1 MSGKE
6 PCYGVAFR
14 SLVTSDEDLFKKTIQ
29 FYHSLGFAT
38 IKDFNKFKHGENSL
52 LASGTS
58 EDSLREVWLE
68 SFKLSEI
75 DAAGFRVPQ
84 QEASNKEQSQGA
96 LLKIRLAIKK
106 NEIPFTQDSLEIT
119 YFSTELQTL
128 LSKFQPAKINDN
140 LFSLVDPLDNKIF
153 FTNFASPL
161 DNQPTSKEFFL
172 NPIDPKTSSAS
183 SNATSTSSTSEDA
196 LTKLKTSLGSLKPKK
211 KIAVMTSGGDSPGMC
226 AAVRA
231 VVRTGIHFGCDVY
244 AVYEGYEGLLRGGEL
259 LKKMKWEDVR
269 GWLSE
274 GGTLIGTARSMEF
287 RKREGRKRA
296 AGNLIREGID
306 ALVVCGGDGSLTG
319 ADLFRSEWPSLVEE
333 LVADGAFTE
342 QQVAPY
348 RNLTIVGLV
357 GSIDN
362 DMSGTD
368 STIGA
373 YSALERIC
381 EMVDYIDA
389 TAKSHSRAF
398 VIEVMGRH
406 CGWLALMAGIATGAD
421 YIFIPERA
429 VPHGKWQEELK
440 QVCQRHREKGRR
452 NNTIIVAEGA
462 LDDQLNPVTAEQVKD
477 ALIDLGLDTK
487 VTILGHVQRG
497 GTAVAHDRWL
507 ATLQGV
513 DAVKAV
519 LENTPET
526 PSPLIGILE
535 NKIIRMP
542 LVESVK
548 LTKSVAE
555 AIENKDFDKAIS
567 LRDTEF
573 IELYENFLSTT
584 VKDDGSQLLP
594 ENERLNIGI
603 VHVGAPSAALNA
615 ATRAATLYCLSH
627 GHKPYAIMNGFSG
640 LIQTGNVKEL
650 SWIDVENW
658 HNMGGSEI
666 GTNRSVAAED
676 MGTIAYYFQK
686 FRFDGLIILG
696 GFEGFKSLKQL
707 RDGRKEHPI
716 FNIPM
721 TLIPCTISNNVPG
734 TEYSLGVDTCLNY
747 LVNYTDDIK
756 QSASATRR
764 RVFVVEVQG
773 GHSGYIAS
781 FTGLV
786 TGAVS
791 VYTPEDKINL
801 ASIREDLTLLK
812 ENFRHDKGENR
823 NGKIVIRN
831 EEASS
836 VYSTELI
843 ANIISEQ
850 SKGVFGV
857 RTAIPGHA
865 QQGGVPSSK
874 DRVTASRYAVKCCKF
889 IENWN
894 KKNQAKSSDSDVHI
908 LRFTFN
914 AQGEKISTVENE
926 DDSAAV
932 ICVNGSKISFKPIAH
947 LWENETDVELRK
959 GQEVHWNEFNKIS
972 DILSGRLKLRA
983 EVAAA
988 ENQRHF

>member
-1 MSGKE
+1 MQSQDS
-6 PCYGVAFR
+6 CYGVAFR
-14 SLVTSDEDLFKKTIQ
+14 SIITNDEALFKKTIH
-29 FYHSLGFAT
+29 FYHTLGFAT
-38 IKDFNKFKHGENSL
+38 VKDFNKFKHGENSL
-52 LASGTS
+52 LSSGTS
-58 EDSLREVWLE
+58 QDSLREVWLE
-68 SFKLSEI
+68 SFKLSEV
-75 DAAGFRVPQ
+75 DASGFRIPQ
-84 QEASNKEQSQGA
+84 QEATNKAQSQGA
-96 LLKIRLAIKK
+96 LLKIRLVMSAPIDETFDT
-106 NEIPFTQDSLEIT
+106 NETATIT
-119 YFSTELQTL
+119 YFSTDL
-128 LSKFQPAKINDN
+128 
-140 LFSLVDPLDNKIF
+140 NKIVEKF
-153 FTNFASPL
+153 PKQAEKLSDTLVFLKDPMGNNITFSGLANATDSA
-161 DNQPTSKEFFL
+161 PTSKDAFL
-172 NPIDPKTSSAS
+172 EA
-183 SNATSTSSTSEDA
+183 TSEDEIISRA
-196 LTKLKTSLGSLKPKK
+196 SSDASDLLRQTLGSSQKKK
-211 KIAVMTSGGDSPGMC
+211 KIAVMTSGGDSPGMN

-231 VVRTGIHFGCDVY
+231 VVRTGIHFDCDVF
-244 AVYEGYEGLLRGGEL
+244 AVYEGYEGLLRGGKY
-259 LKKMKWEDVR
+259 LKKMAWEDVR

-287 RKREGRKRA
+287 RKREGRRQA
-296 AGNLIREGID
+296 AGNLISQGID

-319 ADLFRSEWPSLVEE
+319 ADLFRHEWPSLVDE
-333 LVADGAFTE
+333 LVAEGRFTKE
-342 QQVAPY
+342 EVAPY
-348 RNLTIVGLV
+348 KNLSIVGLV

-398 VIEVMGRH
+398 VVEVMGRH

-429 VPHGKWQEELK
+429 VPHGKWQDELK
-440 QVCQRHREKGRR
+440 EVCQRHRSKGRR

-462 LDDQLNPVTAEQVKD
+462 LDDQLNPVTANDVKD
-477 ALIDLGLDTK
+477 ALIELGLDTK

-519 LENTPET
+519 LEFTPET

-548 LTKSVAE
+548 LTKSVAT

-584 VKDDGSQLLP
+584 VKDDGSELLP
-594 ENERLNIGI
+594 VSDRLNIGI

-640 LIQTGNVKEL
+640 LIQTGEVKEL

-658 HNMGGSEI
+658 HNLGGSEI
-666 GTNRSVAAED
+666 GTNRSVASED
-676 MGTIAYYFQK
+676 LGTIAYYFQK
-686 FRFDGLIILG
+686 NKLDGLIILG
-696 GFEGFKSLKQL
+696 GFEGFRSLKQL
-707 RDGRKEHPI
+707 RDGRTQHPI

-721 TLIPCTISNNVPG
+721 CLIPATVSNNVPG
-734 TEYSLGVDTCLNY
+734 TEYSLGVDTCLNA

-764 RVFVVEVQG
+764 RVFVCEVQG

-781 FTGLV
+781 FTGLI

-791 VYTPEDKINL
+791 VYTPEKKIDL
-801 ASIREDLTLLK
+801 ASIREDITLLK

-823 NGKIVIRN
+823 NGKLLVRN
-831 EEASS
+831 EQASS
-836 VYSTELI
+836 VYSTQLL
-843 ANIISEQ
+843 ADIISEA
-850 SKGVFGV
+850 SKGKFGV
-857 RTAIPGHA
+857 RTAIPGHV

-874 DRVTASRYAVKCCKF
+874 DRVTASRFAVKCIKF
-889 IENWN
+889 IEQWN
-894 KKNQAKSSDSDVHI
+894 KKNEASPNTDAKV
-908 LRFTFN
+908 LRFKFDTH
-914 AQGEKISTVENE
+914 GEKVPTVEHE

-932 ICVNGSKISFKPIAH
+932 ICVNGSHVSFKPIAN
-947 LWENETDVELRK
+947 LWENETNVELRK
-959 GQEVHWNEFNKIS
+959 GFEVHWAEYNKIG

-983 EVAAA
+983 EVAALAA
-988 ENQRHF
+988 ENK